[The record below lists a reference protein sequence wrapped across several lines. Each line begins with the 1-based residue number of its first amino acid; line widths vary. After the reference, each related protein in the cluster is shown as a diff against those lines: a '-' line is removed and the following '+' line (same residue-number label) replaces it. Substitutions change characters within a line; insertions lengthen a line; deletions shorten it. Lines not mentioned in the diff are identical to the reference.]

1 MIKKFFILIIVLIAV
16 NECLSQNKVITLK
29 EAISLAQINNSDL
42 INARLEKLKSEK
54 KVSEVYSENLL
65 PTITLSSQYSRALK
79 KPIFVIEFP
88 SPITGE
94 KTVQNF
100 EVGTDN
106 TLTNTLNLVQSIP
119 FLGTPVFQGIN
130 IARYYSNLQN
140 ENISAIESQV
150 ESTVKKSFFTVLL
163 AKEVVRIS
171 QLSLD
176 NAEENLN
183 SVEKKYRLGTATEF
197 DYLRAKV
204 NVETLKPDL
213 EEARNNL
220 ELARKNMKDAIGIK
234 TYEDYDA
241 IGEIPYDSTE
251 TLGDTEILI
260 NKIVEDHVALRQLNI
275 NKKINLELLSIDK
288 ASYLPKLYLFGQYSL
303 SSNENDN
310 KTFLVKYYFNNAV
323 SVGLGLSW
331 DLNFLKT
338 SYKKDQSEIE
348 VKKTDEKISDVKSKL
363 KIQSQSVILRIKDAV
378 NRIKSANEAILLSQK
393 GLDLAKISYRE
404 GVIKQIDVLDS
415 ELQLNRTRL
424 SLVKAQYD
432 YVIARTDLEAL
443 IFN

>member
-29 EAISLAQINNSDL
+29 EAISLAQNNNSDL

-404 GVIKQIDVLDS
+404 GVIKQIDVLDA

>member
-150 ESTVKKSFFTVLL
+150 ESTVKKSFFKVLL

>member
-1 MIKKFFILIIVLIAV
+1 
-16 NECLSQNKVITLK
+16 
-29 EAISLAQINNSDL
+29 
-42 INARLEKLKSEK
+42 
-54 KVSEVYSENLL
+54 
-65 PTITLSSQYSRALK
+65 
-79 KPIFVIEFP
+79 
-88 SPITGE
+88 
-94 KTVQNF
+94 
-100 EVGTDN
+100 
-106 TLTNTLNLVQSIP
+106 
-119 FLGTPVFQGIN
+119 
-130 IARYYSNLQN
+130 
-140 ENISAIESQV
+140 
-150 ESTVKKSFFTVLL
+150 
-163 AKEVVRIS
+163 
-171 QLSLD
+171 
-176 NAEENLN
+176 
-183 SVEKKYRLGTATEF
+183 
-197 DYLRAKV
+197 
-204 NVETLKPDL
+204 
-213 EEARNNL
+213 
-220 ELARKNMKDAIGIK
+220 
-234 TYEDYDA
+234 
-241 IGEIPYDSTE
+241 E